1 MKVMENEWEPPPV
14 VGFAGYS
21 NSGKTTVM
29 SAVIARLTAS
39 GRRVGTLKHD
49 VHGFSFDHPGKDTW
63 RHREAGAAVTVI
75 SSPEGIGIVMDT
87 GKDTPIEKLIP
98 IFFGMDIV
106 LVEGYKRAGIPKIE
120 VYRPENGQPPACRG
134 DRCLIALVSDA
145 DLDWGV
151 PRFGMSDYE
160 GISDFIA
167 GRFLTCGGA
176 GRSSRTADFKKI
188 AGVSCAG

>member
-1 MKVMENEWEPPPV
+1 MGNEMPPV

-49 VHGFSFDHPGKDTW
+49 VHGFSLDRPGKDTW
-63 RHREAGAAVTVI
+63 RHREAGASATVI
-75 SSPEGIGIVMDT
+75 SSPKGIGIVMDT
-87 GKDTPIEKLIP
+87 MQDTPLEKLLP
-98 IFFGMDIV
+98 IFCGMDIV
-106 LVEGYKRAGIPKIE
+106 LVEGYKRAKIPKIE
-120 VYRPENGQPPACRG
+120 VYRPENGRPPVCRG
-134 DRCLIALVSDA
+134 DSHLIALVSDA

-151 PRFGMSDYE
+151 PRFGLSDSG

-167 GRFLTCGGA
+167 KLFLA
-176 GRSSRTADFKKI
+176 GERDLSGPSPGLPDFKKL
-188 AGVSCAG
+188 AGVSRPG

>member
-1 MKVMENEWEPPPV
+1 MKVTENEWESPPV

-39 GRRVGTLKHD
+39 GWRVGTLKHD
-49 VHGFSFDHPGKDTW
+49 VHGFSLDRSGKDTW
-63 RHREAGAAVTVI
+63 RHREAGAAATVI
-75 SSPEGIGIVMDT
+75 SSPKGIGIVMDT
-87 GKDTPIEKLIP
+87 GGDTPIEKLLP
-98 IFFGMDIV
+98 IFGGMDMV

-134 DRCLIALVSDA
+134 DRCLVALVSDA

-151 PRFGMSDYE
+151 PRFGLSDYQ

-167 GRFLTCGGA
+167 GRFLTRGTT
-176 GRSSRTADFKKI
+176 GRSSRPPDFKKL
-188 AGVSCAG
+188 AGISSAG